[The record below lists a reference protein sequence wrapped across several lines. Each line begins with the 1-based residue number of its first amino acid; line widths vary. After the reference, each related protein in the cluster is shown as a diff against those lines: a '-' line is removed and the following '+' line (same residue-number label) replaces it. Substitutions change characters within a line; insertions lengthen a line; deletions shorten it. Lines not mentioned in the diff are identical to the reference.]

1 VNLTLSLWE
10 SSRRKFQ
17 AFSDAAFSSIFGAFF
32 FAPECSGGHIRCV
45 RITLNSG
52 TARWV
57 KPMKSTA
64 TKMRIE
70 ESGEIRISAGEV
82 MLSGE
87 LRVPD
92 EATGIVL
99 FAHGSGSSRFSPR
112 NQYVARVIREAGV
125 GTLLFDLL
133 TRDEEAIDL
142 QTRHLRFDISLLAR
156 RLVDVTNWLAWESNT
171 SQLLPGYFGSSTGGG
186 AALVAAAA
194 LGEKVGG
201 VVSRGGRPDLAGDA
215 LPLVKAPTLL
225 IVGGRDYQVIEM
237 NREALAQL
245 RCEKKLQIVP
255 GATHLFE
262 EPGTLEEVARLA
274 AAWFVKHLSK
284 RILGEARR

>member
-1 VNLTLSLWE
+1 MVSVGPTTT
-10 SSRRKFQ
+10 
-17 AFSDAAFSSIFGAFF
+17 
-32 FAPECSGGHIRCV
+32 V
-45 RITLNSG
+45 
-52 TARWV
+52 
-57 KPMKSTA
+57 
-64 TKMRIE
+64 
-70 ESGEIRISAGEV
+70 GEVRISAGSV

-87 LRVPD
+87 LQVPN

-133 TRDEEAIDL
+133 TREEEAIDTL
-142 QTRHLRFDISLLAR
+142 TRRVRFDISLLAR
-156 RLVDVTNWLAWESNT
+156 RLVDVTNWLARHPET
-171 SQLLPGYFGSSTGGG
+171 SQFRPGYFGSSTGGG

-194 LGEKVGG
+194 LGEKVGA

-225 IVGGRDYQVIEM
+225 VVGGRDYQVIEM
-237 NREALAQL
+237 NREALTQL
-245 RCEKKLQIVP
+245 RCEKNLEIVP

-262 EPGTLEEVARLA
+262 EPGTLAQVAHLA
-274 AAWFVKHLSK
+274 ADWFRKYLQDD
-284 RILGEARR
+284 